1 MQENQKKS
9 LFLIISILLLSG
21 CAVDMEEYPTKWV
34 KSLAYLP
41 KMEGYRNAGF
51 FELDKVIYSHYC
63 DSHGN
68 MVRIK
73 FNEEKKSWEKYK
85 YETFG
90 CLESKG

>member
-1 MQENQKKS
+1 MKKS

-21 CAVDMEEYPTKWV
+21 CSADIEEYPPKWV
-34 KSLAYLP
+34 IASTYLP

-51 FELDKVIYSHYC
+51 FEIGNSIYSHYC

-68 MVRIK
+68 MIRIK
-73 FNEEKKSWEKYK
+73 FNEEKKSWEKYR

-90 CLESKG
+90 CLENKG

>member
-1 MQENQKKS
+1 MANGENTRNQHGAAPE
-9 LFLIISILLLSG
+9 FRNNNQVLSNP
-21 CAVDMEEYPTKWV
+21 AR
-34 KSLAYLP
+34 
-41 KMEGYRNAGF
+41 EGYRNAGF

-90 CLESKG
+90 CVESKG

>member
-1 MQENQKKS
+1 
-9 LFLIISILLLSG
+9 
-21 CAVDMEEYPTKWV
+21 
-34 KSLAYLP
+34 
-41 KMEGYRNAGF
+41 MEGYRNAGF
-51 FELDKVIYSHYC
+51 FELDKIIYSHYC